1 MRSWIN
7 ASAAFRIDMMNTEKK
22 RVIGI
27 VGPTASG
34 KTALSLRVAKA
45 LGGEIICMD
54 SMQIYRDMDI
64 GTAKPTKMELS
75 QAPHHLHSFLSPKET
90 FSVSQYA
97 KRAHATINN
106 IETPI
111 LVGGTGMY
119 LQSISLPMD
128 YGAVSGDE
136 KIRAKYH
143 EIADTQ
149 GVEALHAL
157 LQACD
162 PATAAR
168 LHPNDVRR
176 VVRALEIFD
185 LTGVPMSE
193 QKMPG
198 PEECPYDFQLYA
210 LELPRSILYARIE
223 QRVDEMMK
231 DGLLEEVRALHE
243 KGVDEEAQS
252 MQGLGYKDLLP
263 VVKGEMPL
271 ADAVSL
277 LKLRTRHYAKRQLT
291 WFKRD
296 ERMQWLPWKLDMDLG
311 QLAAMICQRYMEK

>member
-1 MRSWIN
+1 MDEMKVELAGSVSAVIYQNEENGYTVLRLDTDDGGTATVVGCLPFAVPGEQLLLEGTWSNHQTHGMQFKAESAERLMPSTVNDIYLYL
-7 ASAAFRIDMMNTEKK
+7 ASGTIK
-22 RVIGI
+22 G
-27 VGPTASG
+27 VGPA
-34 KTALSLRVAKA
+34 
-45 LGGEIICMD
+45 
-54 SMQIYRDMDI
+54 
-64 GTAKPTKMELS
+64 TAKLIVER
-75 QAPHHLHSFLSPKET
+75 FGED
-90 FSVSQYA
+90 
-97 KRAHATINN
+97 
-106 IETPI
+106 
-111 LVGGTGMY
+111 
-119 LQSISLPMD
+119 SLIIMD
-128 YGAVSGDE
+128 E
-136 KIRAKYH
+136 EPERLE
-143 EIADTQ
+143 EIDP
-149 GVEALHAL
+149 EA
-157 LQACD
+157 
-162 PATAAR
+162 AAR

-252 MQGLGYKDLLP
+252 MQGLGYKELLP

-296 ERMQWLPWKLDMDLG
+296 ERIQWLPWKLDMDLG